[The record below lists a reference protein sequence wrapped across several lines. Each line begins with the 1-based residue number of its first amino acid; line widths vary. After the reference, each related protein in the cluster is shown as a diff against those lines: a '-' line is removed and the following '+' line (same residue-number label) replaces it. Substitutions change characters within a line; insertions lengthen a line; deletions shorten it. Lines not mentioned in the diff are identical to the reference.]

1 MKEVIR
7 ILSFDPGATKMGWSL
22 CTYNVK
28 TGKFIVHKTGTII
41 GDVLLN
47 KYKEYEVIYDK
58 AYLRLIAIREEISK
72 MAYLRPDYVTCEDF
86 FYQHG
91 LHTAYASL
99 ALCVHMIKDAIKSSL
114 SLPVILIPARRVKW
128 VLSGSGSS
136 TKDGISEAIKNSAD
150 ISIMTIQDEL
160 KNKEDIITGTTKTSI
175 LDDMS
180 EHECDA
186 IAIAYTFA
194 KDIFIS
200 LDKTMLYTNN
210 KNKEISSE

>member
-1 MKEVIR
+1 MKEVVR
-7 ILSFDPGATKMGWSL
+7 ILAFDPGTTKMGWSL

-28 TGKFIVHKTGTII
+28 TGKFVVHKTGTIV
-41 GDVLLN
+41 GDTLLN
-47 KYKEYEVIYDK
+47 KYKEYRVIYDK
-58 AYLRLIAIREEISK
+58 AYLRLIAIKEEVSK
-72 MAYLRPDYVTCEDF
+72 MTYLRPDYVTCEDF
-86 FYQHG
+86 FYQRG

-99 ALCVHMIKDAIKSSL
+99 ALCVHVIKDAIKNTL
-114 SLPVILIPARRVKW
+114 NLPVILIPARRVKW

-136 TKDGISEAIKNSAD
+136 NKEGISDAIKNSTD

-160 KNKEDIITGTTKTSI
+160 KNKEDIVTGTTKTSI
-175 LDDMS
+175 LDNMT

-200 LDKTMLYTNN
+200 LDKTMLYTN
-210 KNKEISSE
+210 KNKESSDE